1 MATEPDHDDPRLRPA
16 ATERSSVEAR
26 QGVISGRVIL
36 VLITSLVLAVIALT
50 TGYFAVR

>member
-1 MATEPDHDDPRLRPA
+1 MATDPYHDGPGARGA
-16 ATERSSVEAR
+16 ATERSAVETR

-50 TGYFAVR
+50 TGYFVVR